1 MKIILNSVSDNIVNF
16 DYDSTITYTE
26 DYIKNIMKD
35 KDTLLNSEQ
44 LYINDYSK
52 EVIQLLNELKDNINT
67 VNNRGEDIDVKIQLG
82 FRLDFIHN

>member
-52 EVIQLLNELKDNINT
+52 EVIHLLNELKDNINT
-67 VNNRGEDIDVKIQLG
+67 VNNRGEDIDIKIQLG

>member
-16 DYDSTITYTE
+16 DYDSSITYTE
-26 DYIKNIMKD
+26 DYIKNIIKD

-44 LYINDYSK
+44 LYINHYSG